1 MANIKLGDLCK
12 EIDASYKEMMSYLR
26 ERGYDVKSAGSM
38 IDDEEQEVQIAIT
51 LYGKHKR
58 KPAEKKEPAAKSHAR
73 FDDKGN
79 RVVKKDGIVYS
90 IDKGGN
96 YTAYNGPLYDENHK
110 KIEKRSLFDA
120 DKNPI
125 LRKGNEFYK
134 KNENGDL
141 EVYEGPIFNEE
152 GRRLKRPTKDEA
164 EAGKARKEAEKPVEK
179 AENASANTEKQAA
192 SVKDNK
198 PADSEQGQNSDV
210 TEKTTEQPEKSVA
223 KEEGKSAVSET
234 KKDSEKETGSDNKKS
249 DENKPSR
256 REGQPSE
263 NGERRSDNQR
273 PYKRDNQDG
282 QNSQRPYNRDGQG
295 GQRPYNRD
303 GQRSY
308 NRDGQDGQRPYNRDG
323 QNGQRPYNRDGQ
335 GNQRPYNRDG
345 QDGQRPYNR
354 DGQGGQRPY
363 NRDGQGGQRPYN
375 RDGQNGQGGFRKPN
389 GQGGFN
395 RNGAQ
400 GGFDKSGFDK
410 DKDSDQRRTFARK
423 NDGKSSQN
431 NSIKADFGNEINRE
445 QRAAAYNNKDRDRNR
460 NNRDY
465 ENEDSLKGGKKSQQN
480 KKDAN
485 RKGAFIMPKIEPK
498 MEEDPNEI
506 KNITIPEVITI
517 KELADKMKQNSSAI
531 IKKLFLS
538 GKLYNINSEISFEEA
553 EEIALEYNCIVE
565 KEKVIDMVEE
575 LTKDV
580 EDPEES
586 LVKRPPVVC
595 VMGHVDHGKTSI
607 LDAIRSAHV
616 ASREAGGITQHIG
629 AYMVEKNG
637 EKITFLDTP
646 GHEAFTAMRL
656 RGAMATDIAVLVVA
670 ADDGVMPQTIEA
682 INHAKAAGV
691 SIVVAINKMDKE
703 GANPDRVLSE
713 LSEQGLVSEEWGG
726 DIVTCRVSAK
736 SGDGI
741 EQLLEMILLSAE
753 VLELKSNPNR
763 KARGLVIEAKLDKG
777 RGPVATVLVQK
788 GTLHVGEN
796 VAIGSSYGKIR
807 AMINDKGEKIS
818 EATPSTPVEI
828 LGLNSV
834 PNAGDIVIATE
845 NEKEAKNISEAYIA
859 QSKEK
864 LIAETKQKLSLEGL
878 YDQMKTGE
886 MKDLNIIVKA
896 DVAGSVE
903 AVKQSLTKLSNDE
916 IAVHC
921 IHGGVGNINESDV
934 ILASA
939 SNAIII
945 GFNVKPDNTAKDTA
959 VREKVDIRQYSV
971 IYNAIDDI
979 EAAMQG
985 MLDPIYEEVVIGHA
999 EIRQIFKASGV
1010 GNIAG
1015 CYILDGKAMRNCKVR
1030 ISRGEEKIF
1039 EGDLESLKRMK
1050 DDAKE
1055 VNAGF
1060 ECGMVFHDFNDIAEG
1075 DQIELYNVQ
1084 QVARKK

>member
-58 KPAEKKEPAAKSHAR
+58 KPAEKKEPVAKSHAR

-110 KIEKRSLFDA
+110 KIEKRFLFDA

-134 KNENGDL
+134 KNENGEL

-152 GRRLKRPTKDEA
+152 GRRLKRPTKDES
-164 EAGKARKEAEKPVEK
+164 EAGKARKEDAEKKVEKTDNAAANAEKPES
-179 AENASANTEKQAA
+179 SAN
-192 SVKDNK
+192 DNK
-198 PADSEQGQNSDV
+198 SAEPEQGKTIDASEKNEQSD
-210 TEKTTEQPEKSVA
+210 
-223 KEEGKSAVSET
+223 KSAVKEDSKPVVTEIKKESDKETVSDT
-234 KKDSEKETGSDNKKS
+234 KKTEESR
-249 DENKPSR
+249 PSR
-256 REGQPSE
+256 RDGQQSE
-263 NGERRSDNQR
+263 TAERRSDNQR
-273 PYKRDNQDG
+273 PYNRDG
-282 QNSQRPYNRDGQG
+282 QNGQSSQRPYNRDGQ
-295 GQRPYNRD
+295 N

-335 GNQRPYNRDG
+335 G
-345 QDGQRPYNR
+345 
-354 DGQGGQRPY
+354 
-363 NRDGQGGQRPYN
+363 GQRPYN
-375 RDGQNGQGGFRKPN
+375 RDGQNGQNGFRKPN

-400 GGFDKSGFDK
+400 GGFDKGGFDK
-410 DKDSDQRRTFARK
+410 DKDSDQRRTFTRK

-460 NNRDY
+460 NNRDF
-465 ENEDSLKGGKKSQQN
+465 ENEDSLKGKKSQQN

-498 MEEDPNEI
+498 KEEDPNEI

-575 LTKDV
+575 LTKDI

-859 QSKEK
+859 QGKEK

-1015 CYILDGKAMRNCKVR
+1015 CYILDGKAMRNCKAR
-1030 ISRGEEKIF
+1030 ITRGDEKIF